1 MDHKPRIHL
10 TERAMTMPII
20 PQADYPNVDLY
31 NGNAE
36 LLKELISGEAG
47 VEGQGVFFEDAQ
59 RQTYQLAITA
69 LQLFLGMQPR
79 YNRSEYRS
87 FTEGF
92 AAFEAI
98 AARVRSQPTLGTNF
112 LTAPVYNIGNAS
124 RRAHSLLLGET
135 RSSEHTDTDPDTL
148 IVLADG
154 NITTTGAL
162 EQADDEVRRSGNPT
176 AANELAMGYDTWYK
190 TMPNTFSVIHD
201 TTPSRRTDNE
211 RFARIMGARIAY
223 EFQRAS

>member
-1 MDHKPRIHL
+1 MNHTPRIHL

-20 PQADYPNVDLY
+20 PQSDYPNVDLY

-36 LLKELISGEAG
+36 LLKELITEEAG
-47 VEGQGVFFEDAQ
+47 IDGQGAFLGEAQ
-59 RQTYQLAITA
+59 RQVYYVATTA
-69 LQLFLGMQPR
+69 LNLFLGMQPR
-79 YNRSEYRS
+79 YNKNEYRS

-98 AARVRSQPTLGTNF
+98 ALRVRSQPGLGSQF
-112 LTAPVYNIGNAS
+112 LTAPAYDIRNAS
-124 RRAHSLLLGET
+124 RRAHSLLLGDT
-135 RSSEHTDTDPDTL
+135 RSSDYTDIDPLTL
-148 IVLADG
+148 IILPDG
-154 NITTTGAL
+154 DMTTAGAL
-162 EQADDEVRRSGNPT
+162 EQADDEVRRAGNST
-176 AANELAMGYDTWYK
+176 AASELAMGYDAWYK

-201 TTPSRRTDNE
+201 TTPPHRTDDE